1 MSFVPVPG
9 SPSTNT
15 SVLVYYD
22 FAMYSGPGW
31 GAKVLASVS
40 LILYTSICLALPGNQ
55 GLLTRS
61 LDFTNPGNHV
71 AERADPNL
79 SGYLGAFF
87 LGADPYVYFY
97 LSTGNNPISFK
108 ALNKGSPVMKPT
120 KGTGGV
126 RDPAIVQGGGAEA
139 GKKWYIVGTDLNIGK
154 TTWDASQRTGSKGIF
169 VWESA
174 DLVNWVN
181 ERLVTVEDA
190 TAGMVWAPEA
200 IWDPAREQYMVY
212 WASKFYP
219 ASDAKH
225 TGSPSNT
232 QIRYAYTSDFRT
244 FSAPQTYIN
253 KAPTD
258 IIDLT
263 VLPLD
268 NNGTFLRFMKDETKK
283 NVFVEVSTSGL
294 FGTWTRP
301 GGSSAI
307 IQSSVE
313 GPAAYLDNATPGK
326 VHLLLDF
333 YGGDGYRPYESTN
346 PASNS
351 GWTASSRTGFPANL
365 RHGSVLPINQTLYGA
380 LGAKWG

>member
-1 MSFVPVPG
+1 
-9 SPSTNT
+9 
-15 SVLVYYD
+15 
-22 FAMYSGPGW
+22 MYSDLLCRRGGLV
-31 GAKVLASVS
+31 AKLTIVLCSSFCVALSAAASLES
-40 LILYTSICLALPGNQ
+40 TTL
-55 GLLTRS
+55 GL
-61 LDFTNPGNHV
+61 HV
-71 AERADPNL
+71 AERTDSSLA
-79 SGYLGAFF
+79 GYLGAFF

-97 LSTGNNPISFK
+97 LSNGNNPASFK
-108 ALNKGSPVMKPT
+108 ALNKGSPIMKPT

-154 TTWDASQRTGSKGIF
+154 VCTKRVPPQHSNPTDHPLQTTWDASQRTGSKGIF

-174 DLVNWVN
+174 DLLTWTN
-181 ERLVTVEDA
+181 ERLVTVEDS

-200 IWDPAREQYMVY
+200 IWDPSKSQYMVY

-219 ASDAKH
+219 ASDQKH

-232 QIRYAYTSDFRT
+232 QIRYSYTSDFKA

-253 KAPTD
+253 RSPTD

-263 VLPLD
+263 ILPLSD
-268 NNGTFLRFMKDETKK
+268 GTFLRFMKDETQKT
-283 NVFVEVSTSGL
+283 VFVEVSTTGL

-301 GGSSAI
+301 GGGAAV

-313 GPAAYLDNATPGK
+313 GPAAYLDNTVPGK

-346 PASNS
+346 PASNT

-365 RHGSVLPINQTLYGA
+365 RHGSVLPVNETVYAA
-380 LGAKWG
+380 LSAKWG